1 MYRKAGILI
10 AALIVARCGAIQPT
24 AQNSPDSA
32 DPVIAHLGDITI
44 TRSQVTRPLIEGY
57 GLNVMLNIATLEL
70 AEQEVA
76 NQKITVTQ
84 QDIDTER
91 DQTLA
96 RMFGDA
102 KKEDYPQLLEQ
113 FLQQQRISRP
123 EFDIVLTTNAYLR
136 KMAEPQVKANITE
149 TMLSES
155 FRALYGEKVQV
166 RHIQCANPQEIA
178 EAKRHLAAGESFEDV
193 ARKLSRN
200 PDTAPAGGL
209 LPPFSRYASGYPDA
223 FKDLAFSLKVG
234 EVSDAVQAGGAYHL
248 IKLEQRMEPK
258 AVKFDDVKESLR
270 ADLTERL
277 TQAQVKNL
285 RTQLVDRIAHSL
297 VVDDP
302 ALAKQYELKKSQTDA
317 AVHGK
322 KDALDAV
329 KRDGRAAEA
338 ASQIQPEDLRP
349 PATRPGVN
357 APGAPNQPIDTKP
370 TTQP

>member
-1 MYRKAGILI
+1 MYGKTAILI
-10 AALIVARCGAIQPT
+10 AAFVVARCGAAEPN
-24 AQNSPDSA
+24 AQNLPDA
-32 DPVIAHLGDITI
+32 GDPVIAHIGDINI

-70 AEQEVA
+70 AEQEAA
-76 NQKITVTQ
+76 NQKLTVTE
-84 QDIDTER
+84 QDINTER

-123 EFDIVLTTNAYLR
+123 EFDIVMTTNAYLR
-136 KMAEPQVKANITE
+136 KMAEPQVKANITD

-178 EAKRHLAAGESFEDV
+178 EARRHLAAGESFEEV

-200 PDTAPAGGL
+200 SDTAPAGGL
-209 LPPFSRYASGYPDA
+209 LPPFSRYASGYPDQ

-234 EVSDAVQAGGAYHL
+234 EVSDAVQVGGAYHL

-277 TQAQVKNL
+277 TQAQIKNL
-285 RTQLVDRIAHSL
+285 RGQLVDRIARSL

-302 ALAKQYELKKSQTDA
+302 SLAKQYEQKKSQSDA

-329 KRDGRAAEA
+329 KRDGRADA
-338 ASQIQPEDLRP
+338 AANDVQPEDLRP
-349 PATRPGVN
+349 PATRPTGRD
-357 APGAPNQPIDTKP
+357 ARTSDGSPGPGGK
-370 TTQP
+370 